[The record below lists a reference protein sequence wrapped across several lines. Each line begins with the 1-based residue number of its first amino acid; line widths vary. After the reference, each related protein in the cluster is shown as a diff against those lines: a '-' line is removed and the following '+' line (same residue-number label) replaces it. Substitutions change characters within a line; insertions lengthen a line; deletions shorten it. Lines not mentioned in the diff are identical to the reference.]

1 MGRGGKEASLEVSH
15 YFPKM
20 TFSSFSQFEGVWDP
34 AEEVAAHHRQAA
46 EAWPREGGG
55 HLEDLGEP
63 LLQPHRFAILAG
75 HWGCDSCCRQPALLD
90 RWDVQDFV
98 LVKPAGVVL
107 SSLALYSSGLDHE
120 QQHQHQPQQQQL
132 QQQQPAQQHQQPQ
145 LLQHQ
150 QFFSSTSTFPSA
162 VAGPAYTTNNL
173 VTPSSGRASGCP
185 AAPGATNY
193 VPNPTS
199 VATSASSRLESESI
213 LAELGGLGEE
223 RYWNCWSF
231 STSCC
236 FSDRWRRTGTSMWL
250 GRTSTQCAPQPHP
263 LVLFASRPSPLMN
276 LSGNDQA

>member
-1 MGRGGKEASLEVSH
+1 M
-15 YFPKM
+15 F
-20 TFSSFSQFEGVWDP
+20 
-34 AEEVAAHHRQAA
+34 
-46 EAWPREGGG
+46 
-55 HLEDLGEP
+55 
-63 LLQPHRFAILAG
+63 LLTAK
-75 HWGCDSCCRQPALLD
+75 
-90 RWDVQDFV
+90 FV
-98 LVKPAGVVL
+98 LIKAEGEVL

-162 VAGPAYTTNNL
+162 VTGPAYTTNNL
-173 VTPSSGRASGCP
+173 VTPSSGRASGCA